1 MSFAFIR
8 TMCGRPR
15 VVSEGIWSHVT
26 ASYDVPGKTETALLR
41 INLVEL
47 WREMIN
53 MSSTRVSLFVRPSD
67 ANESGTE
74 YIPRKVAIQDCLFLF
89 GISLLSGLP
98 YIGRLGFYSDD
109 WFVWATFYGAKDQ
122 SLCGILRR
130 LLPNGWG
137 VRPVQRLY
145 QALTYSNFGLH
156 PLPYHLGNT
165 LVLAGAA
172 VLFYVSLRE
181 LRLPHFVTLAVS
193 LVYDLLPHYAT
204 DRFWIAAHQ
213 AVLSQALFFL
223 GLYAALRAVRGDRAC
238 SLCLKA
244 VSILS
249 FALSLLSYE
258 VTFGLLPVC
267 FLLIGYCTYKKRW
280 RDGNKPQT
288 LIFTDLGYF
297 IVAAVSLGLIL
308 LYKVQQTNRVSFPSH
323 HPSLTHI
330 AQQVWNVVKVA
341 IRFNVLHYGV
351 GLPRVAFAL
360 YRFSG
365 AGASLVI
372 VTAVIASSVLPYLN
386 WTFKQSRSALLSRNG
401 ALCLIGGGFVL
412 FLLDYVPFL
421 VLVSE
426 FSTDGVNNRVTIAAA
441 IGAAC
446 VLVGGTM
453 LLILACVPTKLQSL
467 SFCVA
472 IAAICALNYV
482 CIASFAECWAKA
494 YVQQREIVSEVRK
507 NVNLPPGSTVLLDGF
522 CRYVG
527 PAPVFETWWDSG
539 GALQIAYADDT
550 LKADVVSP
558 NMEIDDDAI
567 TTKFYVYEGKRYVY
581 GESLWLYNVR
591 RKITLQ
597 LIDNLVARNYLRT
610 INPDQNSGCPA
621 GAEGIGSPMF

>member
-1 MSFAFIR
+1 MCQVKQKRLHFESIMSN
-8 TMCGRPR
+8 
-15 VVSEGIWSHVT
+15 
-26 ASYDVPGKTETALLR
+26 LR
-41 INLVEL
+41 RDIN
-47 WREMIN
+47 N
-53 MSSTRVSLFVRPSD
+53 MSSTRASLFIRSSD

-74 YIPRKVAIQDCLFLF
+74 YIPRKVAIRDCLFLF
-89 GISLLSGLP
+89 GISIISGLP

-109 WFVWATFYGAKDQ
+109 WFVWATFYGANDQ
-122 SLCGILRR
+122 SLGGILRR

-137 VRPVQRLY
+137 VRPIHPLY
-145 QALTYSNFGLH
+145 QALTYFNFGLH
-156 PLPYHLGNT
+156 PLPYHLCNT
-165 LVLAGAA
+165 LLLAGIA

-181 LRLPHFVTLAVS
+181 LQLPHFVTLAVP

-223 GLYAALRAVRGDRAC
+223 GLYAALRAVRGDRTR

-249 FALSLLSYE
+249 LALALLSYE
-258 VTFGLLPVC
+258 VTFGLLPVF
-267 FLLIGYCTYKKRW
+267 FLLIGYCTCKKRW
-280 RDGNKPQT
+280 CDGNKPQT

-297 IVAAVSLGLIL
+297 IFAAVSLGLIL
-308 LYKVQQTNRVSFPSH
+308 LYKVQQTNRIIFPYQ
-323 HPSLTHI
+323 HPSLAHTG
-330 AQQVWNVVKVA
+330 QKVWNVVEVA

-365 AGASLVI
+365 SGASLVI
-372 VTAVIASSVLPYLN
+372 VTVVIAISILLYLN
-386 WTFKQSRSALLSRNG
+386 RTFRESRSALLSRNG
-401 ALCLIGGGFVL
+401 ALCLIGAGFVL

-421 VLVSE
+421 VLVSK

-453 LLILACVPTKLQSL
+453 LLILACVPARLQRLSL
-467 SFCVA
+467 CVA
-472 IAAICALNYV
+472 ISALCALNYV
-482 CIASFAECWAKA
+482 CIASFAQCWAKA

-507 NVNLPPGSTVLLDGF
+507 NINLPPGSTVLLDGF

-527 PAPVFETWWDSG
+527 PAPVFETWWDTG
-539 GALQIAYADDT
+539 GALRIAYADDT

-558 NMEIDDDAI
+558 NMEINDDTI
-567 TTKFYVYEGKRYVY
+567 TTKFYVYEGRRYVY

-591 RKITLQ
+591 RKITLH
-597 LIDNLVARNYLRT
+597 LIDNLAARNYFRT

-621 GAEGIGSPMF
+621 GAEGIGSPIF

>member
-1 MSFAFIR
+1 MTLIKSFCF
-8 TMCGRPR
+8 
-15 VVSEGIWSHVT
+15 
-26 ASYDVPGKTETALLR
+26 
-41 INLVEL
+41 
-47 WREMIN
+47 N
-53 MSSTRVSLFVRPSD
+53 MLSARAGLFARASD
-67 ANESGTE
+67 AHESGAG
-74 YIPRKVAIQDCLFLF
+74 YIPRKVAIQDCSFLF
-89 GISLLSGLP
+89 GILLFSALS
-98 YIGRLGFYSDD
+98 YVGRLGFYSDD

-122 SLCGILRR
+122 SLGGILRR

-156 PLPYHLGNT
+156 PLPYHLSNT
-165 LVLAGAA
+165 LVLAGTA
-172 VLFYVSLRE
+172 VLLYASLRE
-181 LRLPHFVTLAVS
+181 LRLPHYITLTVP
-193 LVYDLLPHYAT
+193 LVYVLLPHYAT

-249 FALSLLSYE
+249 FALALLSYE

-288 LIFTDLGYF
+288 FIFTDLWYF

-308 LYKVQQTNRVSFPSH
+308 HYKVQQTNRVNFPSQ

-330 AQQVWNVVKVA
+330 GQQAWNVVEVA

-360 YRFSG
+360 YRLSG
-365 AGASLVI
+365 AGAWLVI
-372 VTAVIASSVLPYLN
+372 VTGVIAISVLLYLN
-386 WTFKQSRSALLSRNG
+386 RTFKESRSALLSRNG
-401 ALCLIGGGFVL
+401 ALGLIGAGFVL
-412 FLLDYVPFL
+412 FLLDYMPFL
-421 VLVSE
+421 VLISK

-453 LLILACVPTKLQSL
+453 LLIRACVPTKLQSL

-527 PAPVFETWWDSG
+527 PAPVFETWWDTG
-539 GALQIAYADDT
+539 GALRIAYADDT

-558 NMEIDDDAI
+558 HMEINDDAI
-567 TTKFYVYEGKRYVY
+567 TTKFYVYEGGRYVY

-597 LIDNLVARNYLRT
+597 LIDNLVARNYLRA
-610 INPDQNSGCPA
+610 INPHQNSGCPA
-621 GAEGIGSPMF
+621 GAEGMGSPIF